1 MLSELNDLLEK
12 KDFDSF
18 VKRISEIGQE
28 KMLNPFAMRDLYE
41 FCRENLDKLEGYY
54 RAKVLMYLGNIAY
67 VLRKL
72 EDADKYYDES
82 LSLFLELAKK
92 DYSYIKDAVYVL
104 INRGTLA
111 FDLRRYDD
119 AEKHYISAL
128 DILRDIGSEEEI
140 ATVLNNLGVLF
151 TATKRFKDAKKVLKE
166 AVEIRT
172 ELANKDKKYLNDL
185 IESLNNYGVLL
196 KSEKDFEEAEK
207 VFEKVLEISKDPG
220 ALLNIASIKLEKGE
234 YSEAKDILDKLL
246 KQNLPPYIR
255 VKVLVAYAYANE
267 KTGELLDA
275 GEKYLLAASISY
287 LVMRQ
292 YNLSN
297 LNFVAWLD
305 KAMIYGDRETKE
317 IAKAIMRGLEKLFY
331 NAEPDVR
338 SINEDIPTARLI
350 KKALTEGI
358 LEDISPKDEV
368 ETAAYLIAKDIVE
381 QSAGNKV

>member
-28 KMLNPFAMRDLYE
+28 KMLNPFAMHDLYE

-82 LSLFLELAKK
+82 LSLFLDLAKK

-368 ETAAYLIAKDIVE
+368 ETAAYLIAKDIVK
-381 QSAGNKV
+381 QSADNKV

>member
-12 KDFDSF
+12 GELDSL
-18 VKRISEIGQE
+18 VRRISEVGRE
-28 KMLNPFAMRDLYE
+28 KMLNPFAMSDLYR
-41 FCRENLDKLEGYY
+41 FCKENLEKFEGYY
-54 RAKVLMYLGNIAY
+54 RAKILMYLGNIAY
-67 VLRKL
+67 TLRKL
-72 EDADKYYDES
+72 EEADKYFDES
-82 LSLFLELAKK
+82 LSIFLDLAKK
-92 DYSYIKDAVYVL
+92 DHSYIKEAVNVL
-104 INRGTLA
+104 INRGSLA
-111 FDLRRYDD
+111 FELRRYDD
-119 AEKHYISAL
+119 AERDYISAL
-128 DILRDIGSEEEI
+128 DILRDIGSKEEI
-140 ATVLNNLGVLF
+140 AAVLNNLGVLF
-151 TATKRFKDAKKVLKE
+151 IATKRFKEAEKVLKE

-172 ELANKDKKYLNDL
+172 ELANKDKRYLNDL

-196 KSEKDFEEAEK
+196 KSKKDFEEAEK

-220 ALLNIASIKLEKGE
+220 ALLNIASIKLEKGK
-234 YSEAKDILDKLL
+234 YSEAKNILDELL

-275 GEKYLLAASISY
+275 GRKYLLAASISY
-287 LVMRQ
+287 LVMRR

-297 LNFVAWLD
+297 LNLVAWLN

-317 IAKAIMRGLEKLFY
+317 IAKAIMRGLERLFY
-331 NAEPDVR
+331 NAEPDIK

-381 QSAGNKV
+381 QSADNKV